1 MAVYLDFDNIVIS
14 RYDQVH
20 GRNSFQKDK
29 ARGLDDDKLTTAT
42 VDLGAIID
50 FASSFG
56 TLVLTRAYADWSADL
71 NANYQGQLV
80 GRAVDLV
87 QLFPAAAYG
96 KNGAD
101 IRLAV
106 DAVEDMFRL
115 PDLTHVVI
123 VGGDSDYIALAQRCK
138 RLGRYVVGIGVAG
151 ASSRSLA
158 SACDEFVTYDALPG
172 IPTVAP
178 APAKKATK
186 RTKSKEPDDE
196 PEPADTQAAATGLLE
211 RALRIGHEKDD
222 ADWLHNSAV
231 KAQMKRMD
239 PSFSEKS
246 LGFRSFSDFL
256 RSRSDVADL
265 DESSTT
271 RMVRLHQR
279 GSKPRSDPDV
289 RASGEVPDRVSTY
302 AEAMTE
308 RLYFRQLLSGRDFAQ
323 SDMIAQQMR
332 NFSYLIGDRE
342 TGDTV
347 VVDPAYAANDLVDI
361 LESDGMKLSGVLVTH
376 HHPDHVGGSMMGFEL
391 KGLAEL
397 LERQSVPVHVNSLEA
412 EWVSRVT
419 GIARSDLTAHEHG
432 DKVNVGDVEIE
443 LLHTPG
449 HTPGS
454 QCFLLDGRLVAGDT
468 LFLEGCG
475 RTDFPGGD
483 VDDMFRSLQQLAAAV
498 RRPDG
503 VSRATGTRWSPARRC
518 RTCGAPTTCTGR
530 AIWISGEC

>member
-1 MAVYLDFDNIVIS
+1 MPDTGSAAEIARVAVYLDFDNIVIS

-20 GRNSFQKDK
+20 GRSSFQKDK
-29 ARGLDDDKLTTAT
+29 SRGLEKDKLTRAT
-42 VDLGAIID
+42 VDIGAIID
-50 FASSFG
+50 FSSSFG
-56 TLVLTRAYADWSADL
+56 TLVLTRAYADWSADV
-71 NANYQGQLV
+71 NAEYRGQLV

-186 RTKSKEPDDE
+186 RAKSKETEDTADTDE
-196 PEPADTQAAATGLLE
+196 PEPADAQAAATGLLE
-211 RALRIGHEKDD
+211 RALRIGQEKDD

-271 RMVRLHQR
+271 RLVRLH
-279 GSKPRSDPDV
+279 KEDD
-289 RASGEVPDRVSTY
+289 
-302 AEAMTE
+302 
-308 RLYFRQLLSGRDFAQ
+308 
-323 SDMIAQQMR
+323 
-332 NFSYLIGDRE
+332 
-342 TGDTV
+342 
-347 VVDPAYAANDLVDI
+347 AN
-361 LESDGMKLSGVLVTH
+361 
-376 HHPDHVGGSMMGFEL
+376 
-391 KGLAEL
+391 
-397 LERQSVPVHVNSLEA
+397 
-412 EWVSRVT
+412 
-419 GIARSDLTAHEHG
+419 
-432 DKVNVGDVEIE
+432 
-443 LLHTPG
+443 
-449 HTPGS
+449 
-454 QCFLLDGRLVAGDT
+454 
-468 LFLEGCG
+468 
-475 RTDFPGGD
+475 
-483 VDDMFRSLQQLAAAV
+483 
-498 RRPDG
+498 
-503 VSRATGTRWSPARRC
+503 
-518 RTCGAPTTCTGR
+518 
-530 AIWISGEC
+530 

>member
-1 MAVYLDFDNIVIS
+1 MPESVIAGDAPRVAVYLDFDNIVIS

-29 ARGLDDDKLTTAT
+29 ARGLEDDKLTKAT

-71 NANYQGQLV
+71 NAKYQGQLV

-158 SACDEFVTYDALPG
+158 AACDEFVTYDALPG
-172 IPTVAP
+172 IPTVEPAAP
-178 APAKKATK
+178 KKATRK
-186 RTKSKEPDDE
+186 AKSKEEADDDE
-196 PEPADTQAAATGLLE
+196 AEPADRQAASTGLLE

-256 RSRSDVADL
+256 RSRSDVVDL

-271 RMVRLHQR
+271 RMVRLH
-279 GSKPRSDPDV
+279 
-289 RASGEVPDRVSTY
+289 
-302 AEAMTE
+302 
-308 RLYFRQLLSGRDFAQ
+308 RD
-323 SDMIAQQMR
+323 
-332 NFSYLIGDRE
+332 G
-342 TGDTV
+342 
-347 VVDPAYAANDLVDI
+347 
-361 LESDGMKLSGVLVTH
+361 
-376 HHPDHVGGSMMGFEL
+376 
-391 KGLAEL
+391 
-397 LERQSVPVHVNSLEA
+397 
-412 EWVSRVT
+412 
-419 GIARSDLTAHEHG
+419 
-432 DKVNVGDVEIE
+432 
-443 LLHTPG
+443 
-449 HTPGS
+449 
-454 QCFLLDGRLVAGDT
+454 
-468 LFLEGCG
+468 
-475 RTDFPGGD
+475 
-483 VDDMFRSLQQLAAAV
+483 
-498 RRPDG
+498 
-503 VSRATGTRWSPARRC
+503 
-518 RTCGAPTTCTGR
+518 
-530 AIWISGEC
+530 